1 MQTDWDLIRSMM
13 ATAIDACEAIETMAY
28 EEAHRD
34 IAIDVGRDRVTV
46 FDYMV
51 SAWTF
56 PESLRYQIIRERHD
70 VGTDLPYVP
79 EFARII
85 VAMAQASAE
94 LIGAKESAPAQ
105 AALQQMMAWYRDH
118 ALPGLERAITGSAP
132 RPHATP

>member
-1 MQTDWDLIRSMM
+1 MKTDWDVIRSMM
-13 ATAIDACEAIETMAY
+13 ATAIDACEAIEAMGY

-34 IAIDVGRDRVTV
+34 IAIDVGSHRVTV
-46 FDYMV
+46 FEYMI
-51 SAWTF
+51 SAWTL

-70 VGTDLPYVP
+70 AGADLPYVP

-94 LIGAKESAPAQ
+94 LIGAKDSAPAQ

-118 ALPGLERAITGSAP
+118 ALPGLQQAIQSDRTA
-132 RPHATP
+132 A

>member
-1 MQTDWDLIRSMM
+1 MKTDWDLIRSMM
-13 ATAIDACEAIETMAY
+13 ATAIDACEAIETMGY

-34 IAIDVGRDRVTV
+34 IAIDVGRGRVNV

-70 VGTDLPYVP
+70 AGADLPYVP
-79 EFARII
+79 EFARIL

-94 LIGAKESAPAQ
+94 LVGAKETAPAD
-105 AALQQMMAWYRDH
+105 AALREMIAWYRDH
-118 ALPGLERAITGSAP
+118 AVPKLRGAIGPGG
-132 RPHATP
+132 ATD

>member
-1 MQTDWDLIRSMM
+1 MKTDWDLVRSMM
-13 ATAIDACEAIETMAY
+13 ATAIDACEAIETMGY

-34 IAIDVGRDRVTV
+34 IAIDAGLGRVTV

-56 PESLRYQIIRERHD
+56 PETLRYQIIRERHD
-70 VGTDLPYVP
+70 AGTDLPYIP

-105 AALQQMMAWYRDH
+105 AALHQMMGWYREH
-118 ALPGLERAITGSAP
+118 ALPDLQQAIQSN
-132 RPHATP
+132 